1 MSRLHETSLSHVLFN
16 VSEIA
21 GESSSCSYKHRWGC
35 FEQSA
40 PLSAS
45 CLPLDDTGQVNGIVC
60 ALERRLY
67 LQCCDGLFPACCVS
81 TSGGDGGVTC
91 NGPITLSGIDESGCV
106 FLAVVEIELV
116 VCVLWKACLWHQL
129 AWWLCM
135 QSLPTESV
143 LSTWCLDWLWREDF
157 EAEAISNSVG
167 FEIYCLLCVSNR
179 CHTLKS
185 TDTVLCLSS
194 AVCFS
199 MLKPLDDKLRPMGTR
214 ALKTL
219 WALL

>member
-45 CLPLDDTGQVNGIVC
+45 CLPLDDTGQVNGVVC

-81 TSGGDGGVTC
+81 TSGGDGSVTC
-91 NGPITLSGIDESGCV
+91 NGPITLSDIDESGCV
-106 FLAVVEIELV
+106 FLAIVEIELV
-116 VCVLWKACLWHQL
+116 VCVLWKACLRPVGMVVVYAIIAYRIRLEHMVS
-129 AWWLCM
+129 WL
-135 QSLPTESV
+135 
-143 LSTWCLDWLWREDF
+143 
-157 EAEAISNSVG
+157 
-167 FEIYCLLCVSNR
+167 
-179 CHTLKS
+179 TLKGRFWS
-185 TDTVLCLSS
+185 RSH
-194 AVCFS
+194 
-199 MLKPLDDKLRPMGTR
+199 
-214 ALKTL
+214 
-219 WALL
+219 